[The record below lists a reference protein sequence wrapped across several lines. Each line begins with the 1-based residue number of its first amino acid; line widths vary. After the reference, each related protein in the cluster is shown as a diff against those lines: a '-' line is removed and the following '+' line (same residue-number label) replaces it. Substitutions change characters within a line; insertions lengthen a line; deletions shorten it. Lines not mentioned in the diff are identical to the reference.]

1 MNGNML
7 SHVAD
12 FYRRYPGETLTYFTR
27 VEVGERCRDLV
38 LRVYLPE
45 GLEPEGY
52 VGPSS
57 LPGLAPEVEVAEGG
71 TVVAWH
77 LGERAESAARYEFQT
92 QVRVA
97 TPGREWSPR
106 SRAVLADGG
115 RVLAEEG
122 VTVVV
127 EAKGR
132 YLRYLPEIYEADDFM
147 GRFLM
152 LFESFWAPIETQ
164 IANVAAYFNP
174 DLTPERFIPWLGSWV
189 GMTPDE
195 NLPVERQ
202 RRLLKAAS
210 SLYRRRGT
218 RDGLRE
224 YLELYTGGEVRIVE
238 SRARD
243 FRLGPGAR
251 LGAGIALGRRNKP
264 HTFTVFM
271 RLPPGESRERWEGI
285 VRRII
290 EEEKPAHTL
299 YELVWGEG

>member
-1 MNGNML
+1 MNRIA
-7 SHVAD
+7 HVAD

-27 VEVGERCRDLV
+27 VEVGERLPDVV

-45 GLEPEGY
+45 GLRPEGY
-52 VGPSS
+52 QGPSS
-57 LPGLAPEVEVAEGG
+57 RPGLAPEVEADGRG
-71 TVVAWH
+71 YVVVWR
-77 LGERAESAARYEFQT
+77 LGERLTPGARYEFQT
-92 QVRVA
+92 QTVVA

-106 SRAVLADGG
+106 SRAVLSSGE
-115 RVLAEEG
+115 RVLAAEG

-152 LFESFWAPIETQ
+152 LFESFWAPIEAQ
-164 IANVAAYFNP
+164 ISSIAAYFDP
-174 DLTPERFIPWLGSWV
+174 DLTPARFLPWLGSWV
-189 GMTPDE
+189 GVTPDE
-195 NLPVERQ
+195 NLPEERQ
-202 RRLLKAAS
+202 RRLLKAAV

-218 RDGLRE
+218 RDGLRD

-238 SRARD
+238 SRTRD

-251 LGAGIALGRRNKP
+251 LGMGIALGRRNKP
-264 HTFTVFM
+264 HTFAVFL
-271 RLPPGESRERWEGI
+271 RLPPGESAERWEGT

-290 EEEKPAHTL
+290 EREKPAHTR
-299 YELVWGEG
+299 YELGLEK